1 MIERAHLEHWADM
14 QSAKGDFPQLI
25 RRLVYATVTPYLLKG
40 NIPYGSA
47 VFMGGWDGEVET
59 SQQTEYMPFGKSILE
74 FGTNVAYKKKAEED
88 YAKRSAE
95 AYEGLNKFET
105 TYIFMTPRVWGDK
118 KDWENEKK
126 KDGIWKDVR
135 VYDSTVLA
143 QWIISVPSVE
153 LWFAPLVGIQ
163 SPNLVIGE
171 ERLEELL
178 TSGDVKLKPS
188 FYTAGR
194 EEVAMKM
201 KDMLGSPT
209 LRAFRASSKE
219 EAIGF
224 ILAAGKLFSQ
234 KEQEEF
240 YSKTIVVEDKTAFRQ
255 MKVQTSMI
263 NLVPD
268 FEDATVL
275 HRAVSQGKIVLVPL
289 GPGDD
294 FNQYVEDLPSP
305 NIVALEKSLIES
317 GVEEERARRIIKDCS
332 GNLTMIKKELGIP
345 ILRVEW
351 MDDDDVNE
359 VVPALIV
366 ERWNENFDGDREI
379 LVSLSGKEYEYFQ
392 SSMEQWSQKP
402 VPPVMNIGA
411 FWRITSPLSLWSV
424 LSHLVSK
431 KHIDKLVEISVLVL
445 SDKSK
450 KYSEQ
455 LKQGVLNSLIILAWH
470 GTQLLPRIGYLQKI
484 VDDVIKQIIGGAS
497 TERWNSIARYL
508 PLVAE
513 ASPSVFI
520 TEVKRSLSENDSHLM
535 SLFNEEEGLF
545 APESNYPY
553 LLWALESLAWMPE
566 SLKDVTEVL
575 LVLSEKD
582 PGGKLSNRP
591 FNSLTDIYLPWYPHT
606 TASTEQRLSII
617 DTLSRSDYS
626 KIWDLL
632 ISLLPKNHSITM
644 GTHQLKWR
652 GYDLVV
658 IRGATHNDI
667 WRTTEFICE
676 KLMEA
681 FDGSDHKLAK
691 LVNEIL
697 PVPNAIRCKVIAWMK
712 EVAEAKTNQYP
723 ETRKAIRESLWFQ
736 KRLKPNNEHRLLDA
750 EIADLQ
756 IAYEALAPTDI
767 IEKNKWLFD
776 EFSPRFLED
785 CDDNDPIKN
794 IKALADIRGKAIKE
808 WLDKLTLEEIVNVR
822 KLVVEPSEYG
832 RALAS
837 SDASDGLNKL
847 VLPLLSKV
855 EDQKFVNGYIQG
867 LESKIGEEKLL
878 ELFEK
883 FSDRMPEENA
893 ALFLHYMWSTDT
905 LFRYLDSKPEAIQK
919 DYWIKFNAHL
929 CGSHNETILYV
940 LEKLKSV
947 GRALDAINGTWH
959 YAKEL
964 PTAVIQDMLMESM
977 NCPLQINGRID
988 LLAFEKYMEELHQ
1001 RTDADEE
1008 KLFQLEWVFLPLLRN
1023 QASKLIFRLL
1033 FERLQKDPQL
1043 FVELLTFLYCP
1054 EHEDKN
1060 KLLEDEL
1067 EENVKIKKNNA
1078 YRAFYLLREWD
1089 TIPGVDKEGNID
1101 MEVLREWV
1109 SHALQLA
1116 KEKDREKFVYTHLG
1130 ELFAKYPERKNDPHW
1145 PPIGL
1150 FELMEELDSDKLF
1163 QNYSIGLYNK
1173 RGFTTRGGYDG
1184 GDIERYNADYFEDL
1198 KNQCLP
1204 LYPHVAKVFEDLA
1217 TQYKQMAKEMDD
1229 QATIAKLDY

>member
-1 MIERAHLEHWADM
+1 MIDRAHIEQWAEM
-14 QSAKGDFPQLI
+14 QSTKGDFPQLI
-25 RRLVYATVTPYLLKG
+25 RRLVYASVTPYLLKG

-47 VFMGGWDGEVET
+47 VFMGGWDGEVEA
-59 SQQTEYMPFGKSILE
+59 SQQTEFMPLGKSILE
-74 FGTNVAYKKKAEED
+74 FGTNGAFKQKAESDYTKRTAED
-88 YAKRSAE
+88 YD
-95 AYEGLNKFET
+95 GLNKAET
-105 TYIFMTPRVWGDK
+105 TFIFMTPRVWGDK
-118 KDWENEKK
+118 KDWEDEKK
-126 KDGIWKDVR
+126 NKGVWKDVR
-135 VYDSTVLA
+135 VYDSSVLA

-163 SPNLVIGE
+163 SPNLVFGE

-178 TSGDVKLKPS
+178 IGGDVNLQPS

-194 EEVAMKM
+194 DDIAMKL

-224 ILAAGKLFSQ
+224 ILAAGKLFPQ

-240 YSKTIVVEDKTAFRQ
+240 YSKTIVVEDKAAFRQ
-255 MKVQTSMI
+255 MKVQSSMI

-305 NIVALEKSLIES
+305 DRFALEKSLIES

-332 GNLTMIKKELGIP
+332 CNLTMIKKELGFP
-345 ILRVEW
+345 ILRVDW
-351 MDDDDVNE
+351 LNDDDVDDI
-359 VVPALIV
+359 VPALIV
-366 ERWNENFDGDREI
+366 ERWNENLDGDKEI
-379 LVSLSGKEYEYFQ
+379 MASLSGKDYEDFQ
-392 SSMEQWSQKP
+392 SSMVQWSQKP
-402 VPPVMNIGA
+402 VPPVMSIGT

-424 LSHLVSK
+424 LSYRISK
-431 KHIDKLVEISVLVL
+431 KHIDELAEFSVLVL
-445 SDKSK
+445 SDESG
-450 KYSEQ
+450 KYSNQ
-455 LKQGVLNSLIILAWH
+455 LKQGLLNSLIIHAWH
-470 GTQLLPRIGYLQKI
+470 GNQLLPRIGLLQKK
-484 VDDVIKQIIGGAS
+484 VDDVINQVIGRAS
-497 TERWNSIARYL
+497 IERWNSIAKHL

-513 ASPSVFI
+513 ASPSVFL
-520 TEVKRSLSENDSHLM
+520 TEIKRSLSEDDSQLM
-535 SLFNEEEGLF
+535 SLFTEEEGLF

-553 LLWALESLAWMPE
+553 LLWALESLAWLPE
-566 SLKDVTEVL
+566 LIKDVTEVL

-582 PGGKLSNRP
+582 PGGKLANRP
-591 FNSLTDIYLPWYPHT
+591 FNSLMNIFLPWYPHT
-606 TASTEQRLSII
+606 TASTDQRLSII
-617 DTLSRSDYS
+617 DVLSKGGYL
-626 KIWDLL
+626 KMWDLL
-632 ISLLPKNHSITM
+632 MTLLPKTRGVTS

-652 GYDLVV
+652 GYDIIVQKGV
-658 IRGATHNDI
+658 TYAEI
-667 WRTTEFICE
+667 WKTTEFACE
-676 KLMEA
+676 KLKET
-681 FDGSDHKLAK
+681 FDGDDLKLAK
-691 LVNEIL
+691 LVNEIA
-697 PVPNAIRCKVIAWMK
+697 PVPYAIRCKTIAWIK
-712 EVAEAKTNQYP
+712 EVAETKTNQYP

-736 KRLKPNNEHRLLDA
+736 KRLKPNNGHRLSDS

-776 EFSPRFLED
+776 ELSPRFLED
-785 CDDNDPIKN
+785 CDNNDPIKS
-794 IKALADIRGKAIKE
+794 IKALADIRGKAVKE
-808 WLDKLTLEEIVNVR
+808 WLDKLTLEEVVNVR
-822 KLVVEPSEYG
+822 KLVAEPSEFG
-832 RALAS
+832 KTLGF
-837 SDASDGLNKL
+837 SDSAEGLNTF
-847 VLPLLSKV
+847 VFPLLSDK

-867 LESKIGEEKLL
+867 LEGKIGEEKLL
-878 ELFEK
+878 ELL
-883 FSDRMPEENA
+883 DRLYNKISEEEA
-893 ALFLHYMWSTDT
+893 VLFLHYMWASES
-905 LFRYLDSKPEAIQK
+905 LFKYLDSKSENIQK
-919 DYWIKFNAHL
+919 GYWIKYNAHL
-929 CGSHNETILYV
+929 FGPYNETILYV

-964 PTAVIQDMLMESM
+964 PTGVIQDMLLESM
-977 NCPLQINGRID
+977 KCPLEINGRID
-988 LLAFEKYMEELHQ
+988 LLAFESYMEELHQ

-1023 QASKLIFRLL
+1023 QASKSIFRLL
-1033 FERLQKDPQL
+1033 FERLQKDPEL
-1043 FVELLTFLYCP
+1043 FVELLTFLYRP
-1054 EHEDKN
+1054 ENEDEN
-1060 KLLEDEL
+1060 EVLEDES
-1067 EENVKIKKNNA
+1067 EESVEVRKNNA
-1078 YRAFYLLREWD
+1078 FRAFYLLREWD

-1101 MEVLREWV
+1101 KETLREWV
-1109 SHALQLA
+1109 SQAVQLA
-1116 KEKDREKFVYTHLG
+1116 KEKDREKFVYSHLG